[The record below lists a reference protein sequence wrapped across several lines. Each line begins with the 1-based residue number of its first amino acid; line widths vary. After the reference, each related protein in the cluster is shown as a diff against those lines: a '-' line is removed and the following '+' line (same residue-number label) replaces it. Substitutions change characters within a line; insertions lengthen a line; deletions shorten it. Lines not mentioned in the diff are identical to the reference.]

1 MRIETMVT
9 LATRGRNGTHPQNGA
24 AWRQDSPILELM
36 IAIGNRTLGPGK
48 PCLVVAELGTGHLG
62 SPERARELVDAAA
75 EAGADCAKFQLVYA
89 DEILHPLSGAVE
101 LPTGRVELHRRF
113 RELEQPISFYADLLK
128 YVESKGLLFL
138 CSPFG
143 LRSAREL
150 QELGVAALK
159 IASPELN
166 HLPLLQEVAG
176 YGLPIVLSS
185 GVSTLGDIEQ
195 ALAVTGRNRVILLHC
210 ITAYPAPEDEYN
222 VRLLA
227 SLRAVFDVE
236 VGLSD
241 HSLDPVLVPALSVLH
256 GARVVEKHFTLS
268 RAGSGL
274 DDPIAL
280 EPAAFARMVRGI
292 RETEA
297 ARPADAL
304 HRIEKDY
311 GADRVR
317 RVIGTGVKDL
327 APSERENYRR
337 TNRSIHAVAEIPAG
351 SVIAADSVAVLRTEK
366 VLRPGLGPEFLP
378 VVTGR
383 RAARTVPA
391 GEGVTWDDL
400 GERA

>member
-1 MRIETMVT
+1 
-9 LATRGRNGTHPQNGA
+9 
-24 AWRQDSPILELM
+24 M
-36 IAIGNRTLGPGK
+36 ITIGNRTLGPGK

-62 SPERARELVDAAA
+62 SMERARELVDAAA

-89 DEILHPLSGAVE
+89 DEILHPLSGAVD
-101 LPTGRVELHRRF
+101 LPKGRVELYQRF
-113 RELEQPISFYADLLK
+113 RELEQPVSFYREIK
-128 YVESKGLLFL
+128 EYVESKGLAFL

-150 QELGVAALK
+150 RALGVSALK

-166 HLPLLQEVAG
+166 HLPLLDEVAG
-176 YGLPIVLSS
+176 YGLPLILSS
-185 GVSTLGDIEQ
+185 GVSTLADIER
-195 ALAVTGRNRVILLHC
+195 ALEVTGRDRVVLLHC

-222 VRLLA
+222 VSLIA
-227 SLRAVFDVE
+227 SLRAVFGVE

-241 HSLDPVLVPALSVLH
+241 HSIDPVLVPALAVLH
-256 GARVVEKHFTLS
+256 GARVVEKHFALS
-268 RAGSGL
+268 RTGSGL

-280 EPAAFARMVRGI
+280 EPASFARMVRGI
-292 RETEA
+292 RKAEEVGS
-297 ARPADAL
+297 ADVI
-304 HRIEKDY
+304 HRLEKEY

-351 SVIAADSVAVLRTEK
+351 SVIAENAVAVLRTEK
-366 VLRPGLGPEFLP
+366 RLRPGLGPEFLP

-383 RAARTVPA
+383 KAARTIPA
-391 GEGVTWDDL
+391 GEGVTWEDL
-400 GERA
+400 G

>member
-1 MRIETMVT
+1 
-9 LATRGRNGTHPQNGA
+9 
-24 AWRQDSPILELM
+24 M
-36 IAIGNRTLGPGK
+36 ITIGNRTLGPGK

-62 SPERARELVDAAA
+62 SIERARELVDAAA

-89 DEILHPLSGAVE
+89 DEILHPLSGAVD
-101 LPTGRVELHRRF
+101 LPTGRVELYRRF
-113 RELEQPISFYADLLK
+113 RELEQPVSFFADLK
-128 YVESKGLLFL
+128 RYVESKGLAFL

-150 QELGVAALK
+150 RALGVAALK

-166 HLPLLQEVAG
+166 HLPLLEEAAG
-176 YGLPIVLSS
+176 YGLPLILSS
-185 GVSTLGDIEQ
+185 GVSTLADIER
-195 ALAVTGRNRVILLHC
+195 ALSITGRSRVMLLHC

-222 VRLLA
+222 VSLLA
-227 SLRAVFDVE
+227 SLRSVFGVD

-241 HSLDPVLVPALSVLH
+241 HSLDPVLVPVLAILH
-256 GARVVEKHFTLS
+256 GARVVEKHFALS
-268 RAGSGL
+268 RGGAGL

-280 EPAAFARMVRGI
+280 EPSSFARMVRRI

-297 ARPADAL
+297 ADRTDAL
-304 HRIEKDY
+304 YQLEKEY

-317 RVIGTGVKDL
+317 RAIGTGVKDL

-351 SVIAADSVAVLRTEK
+351 TVVTADSVAVLRTEK

-383 RAARTVPA
+383 KASRTIPA
-391 GEGVTWDDL
+391 GEGVTWEDL
-400 GERA
+400 G